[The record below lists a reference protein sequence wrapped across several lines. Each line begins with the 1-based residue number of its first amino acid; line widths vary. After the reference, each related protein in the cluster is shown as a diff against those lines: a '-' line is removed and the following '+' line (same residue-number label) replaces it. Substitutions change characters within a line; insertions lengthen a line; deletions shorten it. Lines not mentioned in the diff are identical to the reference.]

1 MAIFDTYDSV
11 AVFESDRTPEIR
23 YEPLTANFIIEFVSK
38 VTVEL
43 RIGPMF
49 PVRGTGAKDVLESV
63 TSFENWY
70 VSSAYVALK

>member
-11 AVFESDRTPEIR
+11 AVFERDRTPEIR
-23 YEPLTANFIIEFVSK
+23 YEPLTANFIIEFASK

-49 PVRGTGAKDVLESV
+49 P
-63 TSFENWY
+63 
-70 VSSAYVALK
+70 

>member
-11 AVFESDRTPEIR
+11 AVFESDNTPEMR
-23 YEPLTANFIIEFVSK
+23 YEPSTANFIMELVSK

-49 PVRGTGAKDVLESV
+49 PTRGTGAKDVLERV
-63 TSFENWY
+63 TSFEN
-70 VSSAYVALK
+70 